1 MNRIKEARIAA
12 GFSQKYVA
20 LALGV
25 AAPSVSYWESGRN
38 TPTAENYKAL
48 SDLLNVSVDYL
59 LGNDVQQ
66 KTEEII
72 KEPANLGELDND
84 LIQDLMSLNEDE
96 VQRVRDFVAGMR
108 ARRVVPSSQNQ

>member
-12 GFSQKYVA
+12 GLSQKYVA

-38 TPTAENYKAL
+38 TPTTENYKAL

-59 LGNDVQQ
+59 LGNDTANNA
-66 KTEEII
+66 KTK
-72 KEPANLGELDND
+72 KEPAYSSELDND
-84 LIQDLMSLNEDE
+84 LVQDLIDLNDDE
-96 VQRVRDFVAGMR
+96 VQRVRDFVAGMK
-108 ARRVVPSSQNQ
+108 ARRATQSSQNP

>member
-48 SDLLNVSVDYL
+48 SELLNVSVDFL
-59 LGNDVQQ
+59 LGTDIAPQTAET
-66 KTEEII
+66 K
-72 KEPANLGELDND
+72 KEPANTGELDPRVAQVLSD
-84 LIQDLMSLNEDE
+84 FSEDE
-96 VQRVRDFVAGMR
+96 LQRILDFASGIR
-108 ARRVVPSSQNQ
+108 SRRSTP